1 MVELPV
7 PDYLAKLNPHERD
20 ECIKFDAGP
29 HIYTINN
36 DSSKKYTSV
45 TTWNHSHFAH
55 FDADKIIDNMMRSK
69 KWSESK
75 YYGMTKDEIKASWD
89 KNRDAAAGAGTN
101 MHYDIECYYNKCP
114 NNNESIEYSYFLRF
128 VSDFPHL
135 KPYRTEWMVFHEELR
150 LAGSID
156 MVFDNGDGTL
166 SIYDWKRCKEIKKHD
181 IKCSITPC
189 IEHLPDTNYWH
200 YCLQLN
206 TYKAILEE
214 KYGKKI
220 TDLYL
225 VCLHPEN
232 KNNSYIRI
240 KVVDLQIEVR
250 NLFEYRKNQLL
261 ENEEDLNN
269 KDEEE
274 NH

>member
-128 VSDFPHL
+128 VADFPHL

-269 KDEEE
+269 KHEEE

>member
-1 MVELPV
+1 
-7 PDYLAKLNPHERD
+7 
-20 ECIKFDAGP
+20 
-29 HIYTINN
+29 
-36 DSSKKYTSV
+36 
-45 TTWNHSHFAH
+45 
-55 FDADKIIDNMMRSK
+55 
-69 KWSESK
+69 
-75 YYGMTKDEIKASWD
+75 MTREEIKSAWD
-89 KNRDAAAGAGTN
+89 LNRDKAAGAGTN
-101 MHYDIECYYNKCP
+101 MHYDIECYYNECP
-114 NNNESIEYSYFLRF
+114 NKNDSIEYKYFLSF
-128 VSDFPHL
+128 VNDFPNL

-166 SIYDWKRCKEIKKHD
+166 SIYDWKRCKEIKKID
-181 IKCSITPC
+181 QKNAITPC

-214 KYGKKI
+214 KYGKII

-232 KNNSYIRI
+232 KNNSYLRI
-240 KVVDLQIEVR
+240 KVIDLQIEIK

-261 ENEEDLNN
+261 EIDN
-269 KDEEE
+269 KL
-274 NH
+274 

>member
-128 VSDFPHL
+128 VADFPHL

-261 ENEEDLNN
+261 ENEEELNN

>member
-128 VSDFPHL
+128 VADFPHL

-261 ENEEDLNN
+261 ENEEELNN
-269 KDEEE
+269 KHEEE

>member
-128 VSDFPHL
+128 VADFPHL